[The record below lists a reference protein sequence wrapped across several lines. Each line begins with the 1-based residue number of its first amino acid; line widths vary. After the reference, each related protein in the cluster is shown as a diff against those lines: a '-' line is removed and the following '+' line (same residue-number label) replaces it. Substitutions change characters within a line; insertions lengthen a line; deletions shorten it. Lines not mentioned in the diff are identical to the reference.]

1 MAALY
6 RSTHIACLP
15 SYREGLPK
23 SLLEAAACALPIVT
37 TDVPGCRDAI
47 VGGETGLLV
56 PPRSTAPLADALARL
71 ITDAE
76 LRARMGHAG
85 RAYVEA
91 GLSVDAVVSQTL
103 NVYGE
108 LLNA

>member
-1 MAALY
+1 
-6 RSTHIACLP
+6 
-15 SYREGLPK
+15 
-23 SLLEAAACALPIVT
+23 
-37 TDVPGCRDAI
+37 
-47 VGGETGLLV
+47 VGDETGLLV
-56 PPRSTAPLADALARL
+56 PARSPAPLAAALARL
-71 ITDAE
+71 ITDAD
-76 LRARMGHAG
+76 LRTRMGHVG